1 MPAGRRGGHGRG
13 AGDRSNR
20 RDGSALAP
28 ALVSAGH
35 RVIAVGRDVEGLQ
48 SLAARTIVA
57 DLAQVDQLAR
67 TIGKLATL
75 DALVHCAGVSEVA
88 AVADAQ
94 PATWQHTLRGPRM
107 VTLPGVS
114 G

>member
-1 MPAGRRGGHGRG
+1 MGDVLVTGAAGGI
-13 AGDRSNR
+13 
-20 RDGSALAP
+20 GSALVP

-57 DLAQVDQLAR
+57 DLARVDELAEA
-67 TIGKLATL
+67 IGELDAL

-94 PATWQHTLRGPRM
+94 PATWQQTLT
-107 VTLPGVS
+107 VNVAA
-114 G
+114 